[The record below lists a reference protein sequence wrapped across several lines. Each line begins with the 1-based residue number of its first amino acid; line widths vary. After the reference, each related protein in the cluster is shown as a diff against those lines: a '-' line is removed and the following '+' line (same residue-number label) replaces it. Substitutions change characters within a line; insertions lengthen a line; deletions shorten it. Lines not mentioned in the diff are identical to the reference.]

1 MSVNGC
7 GLRSRHENVIITQ
20 ANHRKNMLD
29 IKYIRENADKVRAG
43 VRNRGGEID
52 LDRLLELDT
61 KRRDMIAA
69 VETKRAEQNTA
80 GGKIA
85 AMQPG
90 AEKDAAI
97 TDMRDLK
104 ESLKS
109 AERDLADI
117 TSEYEALLLSVPN
130 VPFDD
135 VPVGPDESGNK
146 VLRKVGEPPKFDFE
160 PKDHVELG
168 EALGVI
174 DGKTAGEVTGSRFV
188 YLKGDLALMQ
198 YALVQ
203 FVLSLI
209 TDRKTLGKIAK
220 KAGLETSDTPF
231 VPVVP
236 PLMIRPEVFARMA
249 RLEPK
254 EERYHIQSDDLYL
267 IGSAEHTLGPM
278 HMDQILREN
287 DLPLRYAAFTP
298 AFRREAGSY
307 GKDIRGIIRLHQFD
321 KLELESFTLPERSRE
336 EQDLFVAIQE
346 HLLQAL
352 KLPYQVVAICTG
364 DMGDP
369 DARQID
375 MECWMPGQD
384 AYRETHTADLMTD
397 YQARRLGTRVRRNDG
412 EMQYAHMN
420 DATAVAVGRLLVA
433 IMENYQREDGSID
446 VPKALIPFMAGK
458 KTIGSLRA

>member
-1 MSVNGC
+1 
-7 GLRSRHENVIITQ
+7 
-20 ANHRKNMLD
+20 MLD
-29 IKYIRENADKVRAG
+29 IKYIRDNPDKVKEA
-43 VRNRGGEID
+43 VSNRGDETDI
-52 LDRLLELDT
+52 DRLVELDD
-61 KRRDMIAA
+61 RRRELIAE
-69 VETKRAEQNTA
+69 VESKRAEQNTA
-80 GGKIA
+80 GEKIA
-85 AMQPG
+85 SLPNG
-90 AEKDAAI
+90 EEKQAAI
-97 TDMRDLK
+97 TEMRELK

-109 AERDLADI
+109 AEAQLTEI
-117 TSEYEALLLSVPN
+117 LSEYEPLLLSVPN

-135 VPVGPDESGNK
+135 VPVGPDESGNQ
-146 VLRKVGEPPKFDFE
+146 VVRQVGKPREFTFK

-174 DGKTAGEVTGSRFV
+174 DSQTAAEVTGSRFV

-198 YALVQ
+198 YALAR
-203 FVLSLI
+203 FAMSII
-209 TDRKTLGKIAK
+209 TDRTVLAEIIRT
-220 KAGLETSDTPF
+220 AGLDIPDTPF

-254 EERYHIQSDDLYL
+254 DERYHIPSDDLYL
-267 IGSAEHTLGPM
+267 IGSAEHTLGPL
-278 HMDQILREN
+278 HMDEVLREN

-307 GKDIRGIIRLHQFD
+307 GKDIRGIIRQHQFD
-321 KLELESFTLPERSRE
+321 KLEMESFCLPESSRS

-346 HLLQAL
+346 YLLCQL
-352 KLPYQVVAICTG
+352 GLPYQVVAICTG

-375 MECWMPGQD
+375 MECWMPGQG

-412 EMQYAHMN
+412 DMQYVHMN
-420 DATAVAVGRLLVA
+420 DGTVVAVGRLLVA
-433 IMENYQREDGSID
+433 IMENYQRDDGTIEVPD
-446 VPKALIPFMAGK
+446 VLIPLMDGKTVIGRVAGG
-458 KTIGSLRA
+458 TTA